1 MYTGRS
7 ETTSR
12 FSGASRA
19 FGLPPP
25 KADGAKRIYF
35 GGRSPALTRPHFY
48 YGMEMIII

>member
-25 KADGAKRIYF
+25 KAEGAKRIYF
-35 GGRSPALTRPHFY
+35 WGRSPKSHFY